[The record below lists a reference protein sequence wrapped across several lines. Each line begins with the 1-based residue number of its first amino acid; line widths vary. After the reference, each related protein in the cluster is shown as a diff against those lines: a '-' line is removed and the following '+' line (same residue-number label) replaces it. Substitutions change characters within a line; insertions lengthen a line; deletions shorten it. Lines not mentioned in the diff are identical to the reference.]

1 MLEYG
6 YRLWAQARTTPFFAR
21 RTSRLRLCR
30 SNARLVAASSA
41 IVMPMGDGV
50 VGKVLRL
57 RVSGKRD
64 GVVKFGK
71 GEGDS

>member
-1 MLEYG
+1 
-6 YRLWAQARTTPFFAR
+6 
-21 RTSRLRLCR
+21 
-30 SNARLVAASSA
+30 
-41 IVMPMGDGV
+41 MGDGV